1 MRKPAA
7 AVALV
12 LLILGSAAPASG
24 HAQLVKATPA
34 LSSKVVTFPKQ
45 VTLMFT
51 DEIIDVAGGN
61 SITVTDPRGQ
71 RVSIE
76 PTEVIGNQLIVKLR
90 TSRLL
95 GRYTVSYRVVSE
107 DGHPISSR
115 YTFWLS
121 KKPTR

>member
-1 MRKPAA
+1 MRKLAA

-12 LLILGSAAPASG
+12 LLILGSTAPASG

-34 LSSKVVTFPKQ
+34 LSSKVFAFPKQ

-61 SITVTDPRGQ
+61 SITVTDPRGR
-71 RVSIE
+71 RVNIE
-76 PTEVIGNQLIVKLR
+76 PTEVLGNQLIVKLR
-90 TSRLL
+90 PSRLL